1 MVAFSADCCGQA
13 WLFEDDIPET
23 QAYCALYQTSGFK
36 NMPAEDKDGLTMYY
50 TSTIVNEEYL
60 DQIMGYGEQVATIIE
75 ASFVN

>member
-1 MVAFSADCCGQA
+1 
-13 WLFEDDIPET
+13 
-23 QAYCALYQTSGFK
+23 
-36 NMPAEDKDGLTMYY
+36 MPAEDKDGLTMYY